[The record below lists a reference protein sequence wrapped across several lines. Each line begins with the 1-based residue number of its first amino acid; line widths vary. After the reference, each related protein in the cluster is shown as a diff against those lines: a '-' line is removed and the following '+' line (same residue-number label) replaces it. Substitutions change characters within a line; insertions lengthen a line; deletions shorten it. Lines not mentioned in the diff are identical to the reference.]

1 MNQQLPLMTTAV
13 VNSVPEYRIYFE
25 GVIIRRFAS
34 ETEAKICLAKLIDTI
49 LKQ

>member
-1 MNQQLPLMTTAV
+1 MTKIIPMIRLAF
-13 VNSVPEYRIYFE
+13 VNSVPEYRIYYD

-49 LKQ
+49 LKE